1 MPLDEHD
8 AAKALGGLGARHA
21 GDGVAG
27 GHVDDRLAGAELVGK
42 DIEVEFGQ
50 LNGAAQA
57 LLKVFEAGA
66 RGRRGDRPH
75 KGAVLGDKL
84 ARAVHAVRSGSE
96 RQVVEQQDV
105 GALARGDG
113 AAALRRA
120 QVAMVEAEDVRGG
133 ERGHGDGDHRVDAG
147 LDRHAAGVVD
157 HADVEGVRGGAI
169 VRGKAAAT
177 RERGVPQDERGEGG
191 QVMAAGALAQHH
203 VHAAGD
209 LVERLLDARVLMV
222 SDDARGGI
230 GVEVVAGRHGG
241 VPVHLAGYGL
251 RTDRDATAGLLV
263 SAVDA
268 GQVHHLAQ
276 AEDGAAVLVHEGLHI
291 GGGDLGARLLVGQG
305 RDAGGH
311 HELDVERRALGVLD
325 HEREAVETAHVGDLV
340 AVGDGG
346 GGAPGKRH
354 AGVLGRADV
363 GALDV
368 QVAVDET
375 GGEVTVAAINDALR
389 LPSGNGCVL
398 AVAALEEHA
407 RDAAVLHR
415 HLAAHHAQPIHV
427 DDPRVREHHVRR
439 NAPLRRV
446 DESLHQADQIVFHL

>member
-1 MPLDEHD
+1 MRCAP
-8 AAKALGGLGARHA
+8 
-21 GDGVAG
+21 
-27 GHVDDRLAGAELVGK
+27 
-42 DIEVEFGQ
+42 
-50 LNGAAQA
+50 
-57 LLKVFEAGA
+57 
-66 RGRRGDRPH
+66 
-75 KGAVLGDKL
+75 
-84 ARAVHAVRSGSE
+84 E
-96 RQVVEQQDV
+96 REVVEQQDV
-105 GALARGDG
+105 RALARGNG

-120 QVAMVEAEDVRGG
+120 QVAMVEAKDVRGG
-133 ERGHGDGDHRVDAG
+133 KRRHGDGDHRVDAG
-147 LDRHAAGVVD
+147 LDRHATGVVD
-157 HADVEGVRGGAI
+157 HADVERVRRRAV

-177 RERGVPQDERGEGG
+177 RERGVLDDERGEGG

-340 AVGDGG
+340 AVGDRG
-346 GGAPGKRH
+346 GGAAGKRH
-354 AGVLGRADV
+354 ARVLGRADV

-368 QVAVDET
+368 QVPVDEARGEVAALAVD
-375 GGEVTVAAINDALR
+375 DALG
-389 LPSGNGCVL
+389 LPCRNGGVL
-398 AVAALEEHA
+398 AVAALEQHA

-415 HLAAHHAQPIHV
+415 HLSARHAQTVHV
-427 DDPRVREHHVRR
+427 DDLRVREQHVRR

>member
-1 MPLDEHD
+1 
-8 AAKALGGLGARHA
+8 
-21 GDGVAG
+21 
-27 GHVDDRLAGAELVGK
+27 
-42 DIEVEFGQ
+42 
-50 LNGAAQA
+50 
-57 LLKVFEAGA
+57 
-66 RGRRGDRPH
+66 
-75 KGAVLGDKL
+75 
-84 ARAVHAVRSGSE
+84 
-96 RQVVEQQDV
+96 
-105 GALARGDG
+105 
-113 AAALRRA
+113 
-120 QVAMVEAEDVRGG
+120 MVEAKDVRGG
-133 ERGHGDGDHRVDAG
+133 KRRHGDGDHRVDAG
-147 LDRHAAGVVD
+147 LDGGTARVVD

-177 RERGVPQDERGEGG
+177 RKGGVLQDERGEGG

-222 SDDARGGI
+222 SDDTRGGI
-230 GVEVVAGRHGG
+230 GVEVVAGRHGRMT
-241 VPVHLAGYGL
+241 VHLAGNRL
-251 RTDRDATAGLLV
+251 RAHRDTVTGFLV
-263 SAVDA
+263 RTVHA

-276 AEDGAAVLVHEGLHI
+276 AEDRTAVLVHKGFHVRR
-291 GGGDLGARLLVGQG
+291 GDHGSSLLVGQG
-305 RDAGGH
+305 GYAGGH
-311 HELDVERRALGVLD
+311 HELDVERRAGSVLD
-325 HEREAVETAHVGDLV
+325 HEREAVEAAHVGDLV

-389 LPSGNGCVL
+389 FPNGNGCAL

-415 HLAAHHAQPIHV
+415 HLAARHAQPIHV